1 MATKQVVGLFSSMS
15 DAQAALQDL
24 RNAGFNDSDIS
35 LVARN
40 NEGTTTN
47 TSGDGNT
54 RAGEDAAFGA
64 TSGGL
69 MGGLGGLL
77 VGLGALAIPGIGPVI
92 AGGSLAAALGSA
104 AVGAGVGAASGG
116 LIGALVGAGIPDE
129 DANVYAEGVRRGGA
143 LVTVQASD
151 STMASQAADIM
162 DRHNVQDIDN
172 LGQNYRSAGWTR
184 FDETAG
190 DYDADKEG
198 SGLGTGV
205 GTLSGAATGAA
216 IGSAGGPIGTVI
228 GGVAG
233 ALTGAGVGAAADK
246 VGANVADDGV
256 SPRDT
261 TDTSYTGDTTRM
273 GSVSDANYTTD
284 TTRTVGRNVDT
295 TSGRNY
301 ETTNREGEM
310 TIPVVEEQI
319 NVGKREVQG
328 GGVRVE
334 THVTEKPVNE
344 QVTLHEEHVNVER
357 RPVNQPVDPSQVD
370 QLREGTF
377 EVRERS
383 EEAVVQKQA
392 RVVEEVV
399 INKEQRDRTEN
410 IQDSVR
416 RTDVDVQEIPG
427 ETRSTGY
434 TQTSSTSTT
443 GTSDRNRTVGSAE
456 NEGVIERGA
465 SKAENALERGTGA
478 DLNRDG
484 DVGVR
489 DPRNNVD
496 GV

>member
-40 NEGTTTN
+40 SEGTTTN

-151 STMASQAADIM
+151 NTMASQAADIM

-184 FDETAG
+184 FDESAG
-190 DYDADKEG
+190 EYSDDKEG

-216 IGSAGGPIGTVI
+216 IGSVGGPVGTVI

-256 SPRDT
+256 SRRDTT

-273 GSVSDANYTTD
+273 GSASDANYTTD
-284 TTRTVGRNVDT
+284 TTRTTGRNVDT
-295 TSGRNY
+295 TSGTNY
-301 ETTNREGEM
+301 QTTNREGEM

-319 NVGKREVQG
+319 NVGKREVEG
-328 GGVRVE
+328 GGVRVQ
-334 THVTEKPVNE
+334 THVTEQPVNE
-344 QVTLHEEHVNVER
+344 QVTLHEEKVNVER
-357 RPVNQPVDPSQVD
+357 RPVNQPVDASQID

-377 EVRERS
+377 EVRERA

-399 INKEQRDRTEN
+399 INKEQRERTEN

-416 RTDVDVQEIPG
+416 RTDVDVQQIPG
-427 ETRSTGY
+427 ETRTTGY
-434 TQTSSTSTT
+434 TQTSSSNTT
-443 GTSDRNRTVGSAE
+443 GMGNRTAGSAE